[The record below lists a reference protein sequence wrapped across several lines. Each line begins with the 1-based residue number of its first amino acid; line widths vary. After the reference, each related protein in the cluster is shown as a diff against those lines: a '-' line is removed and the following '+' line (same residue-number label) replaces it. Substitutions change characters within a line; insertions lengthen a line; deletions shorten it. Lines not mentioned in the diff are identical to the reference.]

1 MTAPEFHLFLPQMRM
16 TPDVIA
22 ERAVA
27 AEAAGFQGFALMDH
41 VWAPMAEQQ
50 PAHEAMITAAWVAA
64 RTSTITVNHLV
75 LCDSVRHPVQLAKEA
90 ITLDHASGGRF
101 ELGIGWGSVPTELDA
116 IGVGAKPRERVARL
130 RESLQILRAAFAGEA
145 LDHDGAH
152 FTVHGA
158 PLAPAPLGRLPI
170 LIGGA
175 GPRTLELAEFA
186 DWWNLPIYAL
196 DRLEEIRDRV
206 GTPMSTQQMV
216 ALVRS
221 DQDRAEVEAIT
232 EKRFRQM
239 GVVVGDAGE
248 LVDHYGALHERGV
261 DRFYVWMTDFGD
273 PATLAEFGANVIAPL
288 S

>member
-1 MTAPEFHLFLPQMRM
+1 MAAPEFHLFLPQMRM
-16 TPDVIA
+16 TPDVLA
-22 ERAVA
+22 DRAVA

-50 PAHEAMITAAWVAA
+50 PAHEAMITAAWIAA
-64 RTSTITVNHLV
+64 RTSSITVNHLV
-75 LCDSVRHPVQLAKEA
+75 LCDSVRHPVHLAKEA

-116 IGVGAKPRERVARL
+116 IGIGAKPRARVARL
-130 RESLQILRAAFAGEA
+130 RESLQLLRAAFAGEA
-145 LDHDGAH
+145 FDHDGEH
-152 FTVHGA
+152 FTVHGPA
-158 PLAPAPLGRLPI
+158 LAPPPLGRIPI

-196 DRLEEIRDRV
+196 DRLEEIRSKV
-206 GTPMSTQQMV
+206 GVPMSTQQMV

-221 DQDRAEVEAIT
+221 GQDRGEVEALT
-232 EKRFRQM
+232 ARRFGTM
-239 GVVVGDAGE
+239 GPVVGSSAE
-248 LVDHYGALHERGV
+248 LLDHYGALHERGV

-273 PATLAEFGANVIAPL
+273 PVTLAEFGDQVIAPL
-288 S
+288 R